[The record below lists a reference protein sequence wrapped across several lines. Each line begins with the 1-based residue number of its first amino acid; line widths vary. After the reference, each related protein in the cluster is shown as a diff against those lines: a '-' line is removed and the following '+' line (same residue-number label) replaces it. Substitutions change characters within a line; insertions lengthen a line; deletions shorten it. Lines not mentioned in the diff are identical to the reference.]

1 MTHLP
6 EDFLKLIPT
15 LPDVNVQA
23 FLDAHQQPAPV
34 SIRLHPVKWKK
45 WASDKRPE
53 DLLPV
58 SSPVPWAQHGFYLR
72 ERPSFMFDPLFYAG
86 AYYVQEA
93 SSMFVDFVMK
103 KWIVQRRSTP
113 ALLLDLCA
121 APGGKSTILLDH
133 LQPDDLLVSNETI
146 PQRLQILQE
155 NLIRWGYPQIVLTQA
170 EAHYFQSLPMGFD
183 LILVDAPCSGS
194 GMFRKDRQMCRLW
207 TSGSV
212 LACSKKQQHLVTD
225 IWPALKPG
233 GWLIYSTCS
242 FSVEEDE
249 QVVDALI
256 TQAQAE
262 ALHLQ
267 IPDGWGIVQTV
278 TPQHRAP
285 VYRFYPDRLEGEG
298 FFLAVLRKP
307 DHQTIQPRSAFL
319 KKQQIFEFEELK
331 THWPEAYLPKDAHVG
346 LIRHREQAYLFPA
359 THTHTLHELAR
370 RVPLRQAGLCVGKFN
385 KEWIPDHALSLQI
398 GLRENLPTLEL
409 DREQALRYLQKHS
422 PDANQLTPGW
432 YLVTYHRFPLG
443 WIKSIGHRIN
453 NYYPA
458 AWKMNRTI
466 PENFFP

>member
-1 MTHLP
+1 MTSLP
-6 EDFLKLIPT
+6 EDFLKSLSS
-15 LPDVNVQA
+15 LPGVDVQA

-45 WASDKRPE
+45 WAPGLKPDT
-53 DLLPV
+53 LLPID
-58 SSPVPWAQHGFYLR
+58 SPVPWSANGYYLR
-72 ERPSFMFDPLFYAG
+72 ERPSFLFDPLFYAG

-103 KWIVQRRSTP
+103 QWSAQRRSTA

-133 LQPDDLLVSNETI
+133 LQPDDLLVNNETV
-146 PQRLQILQE
+146 PQRGQILQE

-207 TSGSV
+207 TPGSV
-212 LACSKKQQHLVTD
+212 TACSKKQQHLVTD

-242 FSVEEDE
+242 FSMEEDE

-256 TQAQAE
+256 AQTQAE
-262 ALHLQ
+262 PLHLQ
-267 IPDGWGIVQTV
+267 IPDSWGIVHTF

-285 VYRFYPDRLEGEG
+285 VYRFYPDRLAGEG
-298 FFLAVLRKP
+298 FFLAVLRKS

-319 KKQQIFEFEELK
+319 KKHRIFEFGQLK
-331 THWPEAYLPKDAHVG
+331 NEWPEAYLPKNADVSV
-346 LIRHREQAYLFPA
+346 IQYEEKTYLFPTA
-359 THTHTLHELAR
+359 QIPALHELAR
-370 RVPLRQAGLCVGKFN
+370 RVPIRMAGLCVGKFN

-398 GLRENLPTLEL
+398 GLREDLPTLEL
-409 DREQALRYLQKHS
+409 NREQALRYLQKHS
-422 PDANQLTPGW
+422 PDAHPLTPGW

-453 NYYPA
+453 NCYPA

-466 PENFFP
+466 PEHFFQ